1 MTSSVSETTVEQ
13 IQQFVADWYVAL
25 DRHVPY
31 AEVVRYLDEDGIRF
45 VFPETTVSTVDG
57 LKQWYDTV
65 TNRFFDEAHR
75 VDRADVRFAGDVT
88 GEAAADVHVVVNWQ
102 TSVWNPPEPR
112 SARLEYESDQSWQV
126 SIGADGRPRIRSYTV
141 NNLVP
146 QGDTPELF

>member
-1 MTSSVSETTVEQ
+1 MTSSVSEVTVEQ
-13 IQQFVADWYVAL
+13 IQQFVADWYAAL

-45 VFPETTVSTVDG
+45 VFPETAVTTVDG

-75 VDRADVRFAGDVT
+75 VDLADVRFDGDV
-88 GEAAADVHVVVNWQ
+88 ADVHVVVNWK
-102 TSVWNPPEPR
+102 TSVWNPPEPT
-112 SARLEYESDQSWQV
+112 SDRLEYESDQSWQV
-126 SIGADGRPRIRSYTV
+126 SVGPDGRPRIRTYVV